1 MEIDELRELASTRV
15 RAGQLPPW
23 RPGRFFGGPG
33 NGERCDVC
41 HGRIGPASV
50 AIEVSRPQENTL
62 TFHTACFRAYNDSI
76 ARSA

>member
-1 MEIDELRELASTRV
+1 MEIDELRELASSRV
-15 RAGQLPPW
+15 RAGQLPPQ

-50 AIEVSRPQENTL
+50 AIEVDRVDESTL
-62 TFHTACFRAYNDSI
+62 TFHATCFRAYNDSI
-76 ARSA
+76 ARRA